1 MPVSRCQCVPGLE
14 GVLFS
19 DTPVVTDR
27 GQETGI
33 VNAETTEMLFCA
45 TFRRKN
51 VSIRKVSEVS
61 KSQFHTTQWTQVMS
75 ARGDSTESREAL
87 RVLCENYYEPVLAYL
102 KRAGYD
108 RGDGARDLAHDFF
121 ADLLSGQRLEL
132 LDREKGR
139 FRSYLLG
146 ALKHFLSHQR
156 ERNQA
161 EKRGGK
167 ADGISLDETGAEFR
181 EKLSIEDRNTLPPDA
196 WFDQQWAM
204 ALLGR
209 ALATLEKECRE
220 DGRETQFQH
229 LNPWLTGEAEYGDQ
243 AALAEKVGL
252 PANTLKSTI
261 HRLRRRFR
269 AAVKAEIAETLAD
282 PEQVENEMSAL
293 FAALGGS

>member
-1 MPVSRCQCVPGLE
+1 
-14 GVLFS
+14 
-19 DTPVVTDR
+19 
-27 GQETGI
+27 
-33 VNAETTEMLFCA
+33 
-45 TFRRKN
+45 
-51 VSIRKVSEVS
+51 
-61 KSQFHTTQWTQVMS
+61 MS
-75 ARGDSTESREAL
+75 AKGDSTESRNAL
-87 RVLCENYYEPVLAYL
+87 QNLCEHYYEPVLSYL

-108 RGDGARDLAHDFF
+108 RDDGARDLAHDFF
-121 ADLLSGQRLEL
+121 ADLLGGQRLEL

-156 ERNQA
+156 ERERA

-167 ADGISLDETGAEFR
+167 AKGISLDETGAEFR
-181 EKLSIEDRNTLPPDA
+181 EKASLEDRKTLPPDA
-196 WFDQQWAM
+196 WFDQQWAI

-209 ALATLEKECRE
+209 ALATVEKECRE

-229 LNPWLTGEAEYGDQ
+229 LCPWLTGEAEYGDQ

-269 AAVKAEIAETLAD
+269 AAVKAEIAETLTD

-293 FAALGGS
+293 FAALVGGDATK